1 MCLEFKFRT
10 NRVFLPPFLCLLSVR
25 LYVVPYFDLSV
36 RTSVNLTFSK
46 YINPLVYYFLI
57 RCTGVIWIFQ
67 NGGRK
72 YFHEIKYLVGFFGKY
87 FPPGIHVFQSDQ
99 FSLLMYLCLLPSSA
113 IVKMDNGKK
122 HGKCSLCNE

>member
-1 MCLEFKFRT
+1 MR
-10 NRVFLPPFLCLLSVR
+10 P
-25 LYVVPYFDLSV
+25 YVVPYFDLSV

-72 YFHEIKYLVGFFGKY
+72 FFHEIKFLVVFFGES
-87 FPPGIHVFQSDQ
+87 PGIHVFRSDQ
-99 FSLLMYLCLLPSSA
+99 FSLLMYLYLLPSSA